1 MFKRKKKE
9 DSPKEASKSKRTMLD
24 EKIRELDDELFR
36 LDSIK
41 SAFLF
46 SFVLATIF
54 LIIALI
60 LLSNK
65 INFLF
70 WIYLIISPFYIL
82 MGIISFRDLNRFI
95 RKIKTEYNIATKER
109 EAEKKVQKFLEDNLT
124 EGYYLF
130 KNIYTGYGDIDAIV
144 VGPTGIYMIEV
155 KSNEGLIA
163 ENKEGYLSIID
174 GNTPNK
180 NYRWQVAKQLSQVKK
195 YLDNNTNMNTWV
207 NPVLTFPFGLVMK
220 DLVLESEHDKLKLP
234 VMNEKELLEY
244 IYSNKQHNLSSDQIK
259 MVCQAL
265 AEWQKD

>member
-41 SAFLF
+41 DTFRI
-46 SFVLATIF
+46 SFVLATLF
-54 LIIALI
+54 LVIVLI
-60 LLSNK
+60 LYSK
-65 INFLF
+65 HRNFLF
-70 WIYLIISPFYIL
+70 WMYLIITPLYIL
-82 MGIISFRDLNRFI
+82 TTVVSFRALNKFI
-95 RKIKTEYNIATKER
+95 RKVKAEHDKATKER

-265 AEWQKD
+265 TEWQKD